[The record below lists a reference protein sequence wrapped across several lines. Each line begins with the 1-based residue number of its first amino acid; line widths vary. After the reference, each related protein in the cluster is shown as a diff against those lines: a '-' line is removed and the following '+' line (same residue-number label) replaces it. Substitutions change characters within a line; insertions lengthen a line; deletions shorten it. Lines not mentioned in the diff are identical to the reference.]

1 MGFMGTII
9 TMSYEPKVASELGK
23 PDTWFNNDR
32 KKTAAG
38 GYIEEMLGTFFW
50 IFLASQ
56 IEFFGLGE
64 GYRFGVAWIIVS
76 TVFAGQFNSLDT
88 ILRAVH
94 GGDYLDSL
102 IRLVSQ
108 ALVGFLGVIVFN
120 FLGLIP
126 EGTSLN
132 GNNTM
137 SHTSFDIMNWVWLF
151 LTFLVYYFAKKQ
163 LQGQDSIPG
172 WFANILLFGLTFA
185 VAQDGFLFAPNRV
198 FFVGLDDIVGV
209 LASFWYVYIAYAV
222 TAFLAAYVLHV
233 LPSVTG
239 MEFAKEKFELPK
251 YEPLALQGNPKE

>member
-1 MGFMGTII
+1 MTFFINFF
-9 TMSYEPKVASELGK
+9 YEPKVAKELGN
-23 PDTWFNNDR
+23 PDTWLNNDR

-38 GYIEEMLGTFFW
+38 GYVEEMLGTFFW

-102 IRLVSQ
+102 VRLVAQ
-108 ALVGFLGVIVFN
+108 AAAGFLGVIVFN
-120 FLGLIP
+120 YLGLIP
-126 EGTSLN
+126 EGTDLN
-132 GNNTM
+132 GSNTM
-137 SHTSFDIMNWVWLF
+137 SHKSFDIMNWVWLF
-151 LTFLVYYFAKKQ
+151 LTFLVYYFAKSQ
-163 LQGQDSIPG
+163 LQADNQKSIPG
-172 WFANILLFGLTFA
+172 WFGNILLFGLTFA

-198 FFVGLDDIVGV
+198 FFVGTGDIVGV
-209 LASFWYVYIAYAV
+209 LASFWYVYLAYAV

-233 LPSVTG
+233 LPSVCG
-239 MEFAKEKFELPK
+239 MKFEKDNFALPK
-251 YEPLALQGNPKE
+251 YEPLSLQN